1 MKNISRILYL
11 AFSFFLMTPWV
22 FAAERILIQVHLF
35 QGIWMEGQPGLK
47 QAEVLSAASRPELS
61 SLKDKVTG
69 SESELTAAVIN
80 ALSDLYSLQTVEDLF
95 VHEKQWNGK
104 VPLLDDVVLG
114 KLVAYRI
121 KLAPKMLSPQKV
133 TLRAIIS
140 KTREGSLRTERTR
153 ETELNEAYK
162 TTKNDKMMEVIV
174 DQELVLEVG
183 DPVIVG
189 VPYGGRAYFMMV
201 LATVGDSSAKKPEPE
216 KARKTDLVAA
226 PNAIIQVRPSY
237 PEELRQRRIG
247 GEIGLRITIDEK
259 GIVQGVNI
267 VTPLHPYLNYSTVQA
282 FRKWKFEP
290 VLRKGKP
297 VLAEFLYTYNFNPL
311 VYAQENAWGEEAQG
325 ESDPL
330 SLEKLRTVLVRSG
343 DYCGNLA
350 GAVMDFFCEER
361 IRETHYSLINN
372 IHWAM
377 LIVKNEPMGGG
388 GGQWIMVG
396 KPIQI
401 MDPKL
406 TKRNDFLCDY
416 QIVRKGGKI
425 DERRFILKENGRK
438 IAEQKKILEE
448 RRFSG
453 LSSLFA
459 PLRVLA
465 GDRQPR
471 FNYRIID
478 EEKIHGKKA
487 HVIEAVPKSG
497 NEDGIWSARIWVD
510 KESFQ
515 ILKSEIEGV
524 PIDGYE
530 DVLNDCAIL
539 NIKPIF
545 LTTHE
550 YGIEKSGVMFPS
562 RSKVH
567 VAYPGIDYRGP
578 IEKIGIDLTYDKYKF
593 FMVETEPKIIK

>member
-1 MKNISRILYL
+1 MRNRFGFPVLALGLMLILP
-11 AFSFFLMTPWV
+11 SIP
-22 FAAERILIQVHLF
+22 AAEHILIQVHLF
-35 QGIWMEGQPGLK
+35 QGVWMEGQPGLK

-121 KLAPKMLSPQKV
+121 KLAPKMLSPQKF
-133 TLRAIIS
+133 TLWATIS

-162 TTKNDKMMEVIV
+162 TTKNDKLMEIIV

-201 LATVGDSSAKKPEPE
+201 LATVGDSGAKKPEPE
-216 KARKTDLVAA
+216 KAKKTELVAA

-237 PEELRQRRIG
+237 PEELRQRHIG
-247 GEIGLRITIDEK
+247 GEIGLRITINEK
-259 GIVQGVNI
+259 GSVQGVNI
-267 VTPLHPYLNYSTVQA
+267 VKSLHPYLNYSTVQA
-282 FRKWKFEP
+282 FRNWKFEP
-290 VLRKGKP
+290 VLRNGKP
-297 VLAEFLYTYNFNPL
+297 VPAEFLYTYNFNPL
-311 VYAQENAWGEEAQG
+311 DYAQENAWGEETYG
-325 ESDPL
+325 ETDPL
-330 SLEKLRTVLVRSG
+330 YLEKLRTVLDRSG
-343 DYCGNLA
+343 DYCGKLA

-361 IRETHYSLINN
+361 IKETHYSLLKN
-372 IHWAM
+372 IHWAT
-377 LIVKNEPMGGG
+377 LIVKNEPMGDG
-388 GGQWIMVG
+388 WIIVG
-396 KPIQI
+396 KKVQI

-406 TKRNDFLCDY
+406 TMRNDFLCDY

-425 DERRFILKENGRK
+425 DERRFILKENGHK

-448 RRFSG
+448 KRFSG

-465 GDRQPR
+465 RDRQPR
-471 FNYRIID
+471 FNFRIID
-478 EEKIHGKKA
+478 EERIHGKRA
-487 HVIEAVPKSG
+487 HVIEAVPNSG

-510 KESFQ
+510 QGSSQ
-515 ILKSEIEGV
+515 ILKCEIEGV

-550 YGIEKSGVMFPS
+550 YGIEKSGIAFPS
-562 RSKVH
+562 GSRVH
-567 VAYPGIDYRGP
+567 VAYAGIDIRGP
-578 IEKIGIDLTYDKYKF
+578 IEKLSINLTYDKYKF
-593 FMVETEPKIIK
+593 FTVETEPKILK

>member
-1 MKNISRILYL
+1 MSKRFCSPVL
-11 AFSFFLMTPWV
+11 ALGLVLIAPSIQ
-22 FAAERILIQVHLF
+22 AAERILIHVHLF
-35 QGIWMEGQPGLK
+35 QGVWMEGQSGLK
-47 QAEVLSAASRPELS
+47 QAEVLSAASKPELS

-69 SESELTAAVIN
+69 SERELTAAVIS
-80 ALSDLYSLQTVEDLF
+80 ALSDLYGLQTVEGLF

-104 VPLLDDVVLG
+104 VPLLDDIVLG

-121 KLAPKMLSPQKV
+121 KLAPKMLSPQKF
-133 TLRAIIS
+133 TLRATIS
-140 KTREGSLRTERTR
+140 KTREGSLRAERTR
-153 ETELNEAYK
+153 EMEFNEAYK
-162 TTKNDKMMEVIV
+162 ATKIDKLMEVIV
-174 DQELVLEVG
+174 DQELGLEVG

-189 VPYGGRAYFMMV
+189 VPFGGRAYFMLV
-201 LATVGDSSAKKPEPE
+201 LATIGDSSAKKPEPE
-216 KARKTDLVAA
+216 KAKKTELVAA
-226 PNAIIQVRPSY
+226 PNAVIQVWPSY

-247 GEIGLRITIDEK
+247 GEIGLRITIDEE

-267 VTPLHPYLNYSTVQA
+267 VKPLHPYLNYSTVQA

-297 VLAEFLYTYNFNPL
+297 VPAEFLYTYDFNPL
-311 VYAQENAWGEEAQG
+311 VFSQEHTWSGENYG

-330 SLEKLRTVLVRSG
+330 SLEKLRTALDRSG
-343 DYCGNLA
+343 DYCGKLA

-361 IRETHYSLINN
+361 IKETHFSLLKN
-372 IHWAM
+372 IHWAT
-377 LIVKNEPMGGG
+377 LIVKNEPVGGG
-388 GGQWIMVG
+388 GWIMVG
-396 KPIQI
+396 KSVQI

-406 TKRNDFLCDY
+406 TRRNDFLCDY
-416 QIVRKGGKI
+416 QIIRKSGKI

-448 RRFSG
+448 KRFSG

-465 GDRQPR
+465 RDRQPR
-471 FNYRIID
+471 FNFRIID
-478 EEKIHGKKA
+478 EERIHGKRA
-487 HVIEAVPKSG
+487 YVVEAVPKSG

-510 KESFQ
+510 QGNSQ
-515 ILKSEIEGV
+515 ILKCEIEGV

-539 NIKPIF
+539 NIKPVF
-545 LTTHE
+545 MTTHE
-550 YGIEKSGVMFPS
+550 YRIEKNGVTFPS
-562 RSKVH
+562 GSKVH

-578 IEKIGIDLTYDKYKF
+578 IEKLSINLTYDKYKF
-593 FMVETEPKIIK
+593 FVVETEPKIIK

>member
-1 MKNISRILYL
+1 MKNKSRFLCL
-11 AFSFFLMTPWV
+11 AISFFLITPWV

-35 QGIWMEGQPGLK
+35 QGVWMEGQPGLK
-47 QAEVLSAASRPELS
+47 QAEVLAAASRPELS

-69 SESELTAAVIN
+69 SESELTVAVIN
-80 ALSDLYSLQTVEDLF
+80 ALSDLYGLQTVEDLF

-121 KLAPKMLSPQKV
+121 KLAPKMLSPQKF
-133 TLRAIIS
+133 TLRATIS
-140 KTREGSLRTERTR
+140 KTNEGSLRTERTR

-201 LATVGDSSAKKPEPE
+201 LATVGDSGAKKPEPE
-216 KARKTDLVAA
+216 KARKPDLVAA

-237 PEELRQRRIG
+237 PEELRQRHIG
-247 GEIGLRITIDEK
+247 GEIGLRIKIDEK

-267 VTPLHPYLNYSTVQA
+267 VKPLHPYLNYSTVQA
-282 FRKWKFEP
+282 FRNWKFES

-297 VLAEFLYTYNFNPL
+297 VPAEFLYTYNFNPL
-311 VYAQENAWGEEAQG
+311 DYAQENAWGEETYG
-325 ESDPL
+325 ETDPL
-330 SLEKLRTVLVRSG
+330 SLEKLRTVLGRSG
-343 DYCGNLA
+343 DYCDKLA
-350 GAVMDFFCEER
+350 GAVLDFFCEER
-361 IRETHYSLINN
+361 IKETHYSLLKN

-377 LIVKNEPMGGG
+377 LIVKNEPMGDG
-388 GGQWIMVG
+388 WIMVG
-396 KPIQI
+396 KNVQI

-478 EEKIHGKKA
+478 EEKIRSKKA

-510 KESFQ
+510 KESYQ
-515 ILKSEIEGV
+515 ILKCEIEGV

-550 YGIEKSGVMFPS
+550 YGIEKSGVTFPS
-562 RSKVH
+562 GSKVH

-578 IEKIGIDLTYDKYKF
+578 IEKLSINLAYDKYKF
-593 FMVETEPKIIK
+593 FTVETEPKIIK